1 MSLDSYAT
9 PGAESLL
16 LGARQRFD
24 EPNAQRRAL
33 ITEWAAA
40 TAFLAIAVALA
51 VQAHSERSLSVGP
64 VLATGVA
71 GQVRF
76 AVGSAWTAPTQLVF
90 VPMLFVLPMPW
101 VPLVVAVCTVA
112 DVLPEAARGQVA
124 MFRVV
129 TRLGDSFYTLGPV
142 LVLVLAGHQVFSW
155 EATPWLVLALAAQL
169 AVDGATGLARTW
181 FADGVAPRAQPQM
194 LWLYLTDACLSC
206 AALAVASDVARQPAL
221 VLLSLPLVA
230 LFSIFARER
239 RERLDSTLALSSA
252 YRGGGVSA
260 RRRDR
265 RRRPLHRRAH
275 PSGGRALRLRQP
287 ADGPGSDPPA

>member
-24 EPNAQRRAL
+24 ESAAQHRAL
-33 ITEWAAA
+33 ITEFAAA
-40 TAFLAIAVALA
+40 ITFLAIAVALA
-51 VQAHSERSLSVGP
+51 VMAHSERSFSVGP
-64 VLATGVA
+64 LLATVVA
-71 GQVRF
+71 YLAAGRVRF

-112 DVLPEAARGQVA
+112 DVLPGAARGQVA
-124 MFRVV
+124 MFRVA
-129 TRLGDSFYTLGPV
+129 TRVGDSFYTLGPV
-142 LVLVLAGHQVFSW
+142 LVLVLSGHQAFSW

-181 FADGVAPRAQPQM
+181 FADRVAPRAQPQM

-252 YRGGGVSA
+252 YRGPRICSA
-260 RRRDR
+260 T
-265 RRRPLHRRAH
+265 
-275 PSGGRALRLRQP
+275 
-287 ADGPGSDPPA
+287 